1 MKKSRALRFFKK
13 IMLIVTVFALMF
25 KSYNANAQTNNDDR
39 INFLNKKANNRY
51 LFNDYN
57 NALPIYLELLK
68 YDSTKFLYNFR
79 AGFCYLKSNK
89 ETAKSVKYF
98 EAARKYKAINDG
110 ATFEFHYYMGYAYH
124 ITNRFDEAIESFT
137 IAKTFPNTIDSI
149 ADKEIKQCEL
159 AKSLKQ
165 KKTNIRVFCLSNAV
179 NSVYPDYSP
188 LMLPDQSALLFTSTR
203 KGSTGGRTTIDGGD
217 FYEDIYISR
226 NLSKTNSTAKPP
238 ANSLKPN
245 DLPIFSNAEN
255 AGSLINTS
263 ANDASIAISPDGGV
277 FYIYRKRKVWKSFV
291 SDGKLGIPKVF
302 KTTVLNKDDIAPSLY
317 FTVDGKEMYFV
328 SSRPGGYGGKDIY
341 KAVMQVDGT
350 WGAAQNLGAAIN
362 TSLDEESPFF
372 DFDEQTLYFSSQG
385 HNSIGGFDVFK
396 SKLQKNTW
404 SEAENLGIPLNSGTD
419 DIFYSYDK
427 NKNIGYYTTMRKE
440 GIGNYDIFMV
450 KYVQPINVSLL
461 ATYLGDLTPKN
472 LKVTIMKMDDL
483 GSLKTV
489 SVNQRADV
497 SYKSN
502 SEYLMLI
509 PRYNSDSILDT
520 LYFKTPETCDTYS
533 SLQEIVYEPMKNY
546 RGLLIGYKTT
556 IYNAFFDIEKEIQ
569 KSGVRNQKVLQK
581 DFPMCRETIPAL
593 AYYKKD
599 NLTQDEEYS
608 KFVKYIKP
616 DRKNLKIYTQ
626 TNYIDT
632 SNFEM
637 IYKIQ
642 DSLARISAMQNAGIS
657 DTAIVATPKHKS
669 ESKNESKPKDI
680 LETPKAKSDNLLV
693 SFKPLHFD
701 LSKSEFALKYENEL
715 NDVSNFMKENKDA
728 FLELRGYTDSLG
740 TERFNKVLSL
750 DRAITVKKMIV
761 KKGIAAERIKAE
773 GMGEETAPIAKDEQV
788 QAEKNNRKVLF
799 IITNTKGEPYLKK

>member
-1 MKKSRALRFFKK
+1 MKKSIALRFFKK
-13 IMLIVTVFALMF
+13 IMLIVAVLTLML
-25 KSYNANAQTNNDDR
+25 KSYDAIAQTNNDDR
-39 INFLNKKANNRY
+39 ISFLNKKANNRF

-57 NALPIYLELLK
+57 NALPLYLELLK

-79 AGFCYLKSNK
+79 AGFCYLKSNQ
-89 ETAKSVKYF
+89 ETAKSIKYF

-165 KKTNIRVFCLSNAV
+165 KKTNIRVFCLSNTV
-179 NSVYPDYSP
+179 NSIYPDYSP
-188 LMLPDQSALLFTSTR
+188 LMLPDQSALIFTSTR

-217 FYEDIYISR
+217 FFEDIYIAR
-226 NLSKTNSTAKPP
+226 NSSKTSTSVKP
-238 ANSLKPN
+238 ANGVKTN
-245 DLPIFSNAEN
+245 DSPVFSNAEN
-255 AGSLINTS
+255 AGPLINTNT
-263 ANDASIAISPDGGV
+263 NDASIALSPDGGV
-277 FYIYRKRKVWKSFV
+277 FYMYRKNKVWKSFV
-291 SDGKLGIPKVF
+291 SGGKLGVPKKF
-302 KTTVLNKDDIAPSLY
+302 RTSVLLKSDVAPSLY
-317 FTVDGKEMYFV
+317 FTMDGKEMYFV

-341 KAVMQVDGT
+341 KAVLQVDGT
-350 WGAAQNLGAAIN
+350 WGAAQNLGASIN
-362 TSLDEESPFF
+362 TNLDEESPFF
-372 DFDEQTLYFSSQG
+372 DLDEQTLYFSSQG

-396 SKLQKNTW
+396 SKLQKNSW
-404 SEAENLGIPLNSGTD
+404 SEAENLGMPLNSGTD

-440 GIGNYDIFMV
+440 GVGNYDIFMV
-450 KYVQPINVSLL
+450 KNTQPINVSLL
-461 ATYLGDLTPKN
+461 ATYLGDLAPKN
-472 LKVTIMKMDDL
+472 LKVTVMNMEDV
-483 GSLKTV
+483 GSLKTLP
-489 SVNQRADV
+489 VNQRTDV

-520 LYFKTPETCDTYS
+520 LYFKTPETCDTYN

-581 DFPMCRETIPAL
+581 DFPMCREVIPAL
-593 AYYKKD
+593 SYYKKD

-616 DRKNLKIYTQ
+616 DRKNFKIYTQ

-637 IYKIQ
+637 IYKTQ
-642 DSLARISAMQNAGIS
+642 DSLARISAMQGSGTSNTTS
-657 DTAIVATPKHKS
+657 SVVTHKHKS
-669 ESKNESKPKDI
+669 EPKNESKHIDA
-680 LETPKAKSDNLLV
+680 LEANKVKNDNLV
-693 SFKPLHFD
+693 TFKPLHFD
-701 LSKSEFALKYENEL
+701 LSKSEFTLKYENEL
-715 NDVSNFMKENKDA
+715 NEVANFMKDNKDA

-740 TERFNKVLSL
+740 TEKFNKALSL
-750 DRAITVKKMIV
+750 DRAITVKKLIV
-761 KKGIAAERIKAE
+761 KKGVAAERVKAE
-773 GMGEETAPIAKDEQV
+773 GMGEEIAPVAKDEQV
-788 QAEKNNRKVLF
+788 EVEKNNRKVLF
-799 IITNTKGEPYLKK
+799 IITNAKGEPYLKK